1 MAREAA
7 PDFAMAHLGKAW
19 VFAVAN
25 DPGLLPGRTPDHFA
39 VCAGPRGDQAVFTG
53 DLIHSPIQA
62 RYPDLV
68 MRVDYDQKQAS
79 AFACCQRNPARER
92 FSLRLMRGWGE

>member
-7 PDFAMAHLGKAW
+7 LDFAMAHFGKAW

-25 DPGLLPGRTPDHFA
+25 DPGLLPGHTPDHFA
-39 VCAGPRGDQAVFTG
+39 VCAGLRGDQAAFTG

-68 MRVDYDQKQAS
+68 MRVDYGQKQAS

-92 FSLRLMRGWGE
+92 LA